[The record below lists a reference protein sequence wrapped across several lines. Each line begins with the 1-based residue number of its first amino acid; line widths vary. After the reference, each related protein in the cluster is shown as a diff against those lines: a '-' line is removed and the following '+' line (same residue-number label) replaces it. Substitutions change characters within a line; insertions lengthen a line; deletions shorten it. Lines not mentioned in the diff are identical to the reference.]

1 MALDWSDINL
11 PALRVTISKRLY
23 RGRTDLPKS
32 NKVRVIALTPPAR
45 DAVLALPE
53 RGGPVFLSKAGGR
66 LCAPLLSSYW
76 REVQAA
82 AGLRFDWYLAS
93 KHKCV
98 HYMKVKLNLPNHVIA
113 AQMGWSESAVEKMV
127 ATYAHAEIGALDAID
142 AAFATVPDAESAQA
156 LTIPPGPRAVDH
168 GSAQV

>member
-1 MALDWSDINL
+1 
-11 PALRVTISKRLY
+11 VSKALY
-23 RGRTDLPKS
+23 RGRIELPKS

-45 DAVLALPE
+45 DALLSLPE
-53 RGGPVFLSKAGGR
+53 REGPVFLSKAGGR

-82 AGLRFDWYLAS
+82 AGLRFDFYLAT

-127 ATYAHAEIGALDAID
+127 ATYAHAEIGSLDAID
-142 AAFATVPDAESAQA
+142 AAFATVQHGNTTHA
-156 LTIPPGPRAVDH
+156 LDPAPR
-168 GSAQV
+168 

>member
-1 MALDWSDINL
+1 MSRTNADEMD
-11 PALRVTISKRLY
+11 ADQ
-23 RGRTDLPKS
+23 GRT
-32 NKVRVIALTPPAR
+32 VRVIALTPPAR
-45 DAVLALPE
+45 DALLSLPE
-53 RGGPVFLSKAGGR
+53 RDGPVFLSKAGGR

-82 AGLRFDWYLAS
+82 AGLRFDWYMAT

-142 AAFATVPDAESAQA
+142 AAFATVHSSS
-156 LTIPPGPRAVDH
+156 PPPAPQIATLD
-168 GSAQV
+168 QVSQRL